1 MREDNAICTT
11 IKRIEDLL
19 MAAGCRPYKDGLPIG
34 PRRQDAQVQG
44 GPVKR
49 GMLCIKHQAVQRA
62 ET

>member
-34 PRRQDAQVQG
+34 SSSQNA
-44 GPVKR
+44 
-49 GMLCIKHQAVQRA
+49 
-62 ET
+62 